1 MSMSIIQPLQL
12 AAATIG
18 MVAALI
24 LSFIPVLPGPVLVWA
39 VAIIF
44 GVSEGF
50 HRITPL
56 AGISMTFLMIAGVGS
71 DLWLPLLGIK
81 TGGVTCLGAVG
92 SFIGGLIGTFLI
104 PIPLLGTLIGCV
116 IGALALEMLR
126 YRELRKALQ
135 AGQSAAKMFILGY
148 VLEIIASIGIFVIYL
163 ISVASTG

>member
-1 MSMSIIQPLQL
+1 MDITQPLQL
-12 AAATIG
+12 AVATIG

-44 GVSEGF
+44 GISEGF
-50 HRITPL
+50 HRITPV
-56 AGISMTFLMIAGVGS
+56 AGIVMTLIMIAAVGS
-71 DLWLPLLGIK
+71 DLWLPLLGVK

-92 SFIGGLIGTFLI
+92 SFIGGAIGTFLI

-116 IGALALEMLR
+116 IGALLFELMR

-148 VLEIIASIGIFVIYL
+148 VLEVAASVGIFIVYL
-163 ISVASTG
+163 ISVATSG